1 MEARLL
7 PLKWLLVEA
16 GSSSGWC
23 AYSGAYVFSL
33 DVRRQL
39 PIVTRS
45 SHGIRHCGTMYG
57 SERHRGCCETTDRG
71 NLHSLLPCSAI
82 FAPRSTR
89 RLTLPQH
96 YR

>member
-1 MEARLL
+1 MEAPLI

-39 PIVTRS
+39 PIVT
-45 SHGIRHCGTMYG
+45 G
-57 SERHRGCCETTDRG
+57 SRRAAVMVYVIAE
-71 NLHSLLPCSAI
+71 PCIGVKDTADAVKRRIAVTSTP
-82 FAPRSTR
+82 FSPAPRYSR
-89 RLTLPQH
+89 HARLDD
-96 YR
+96 

>member
-1 MEARLL
+1 MEAPLI

-39 PIVTRS
+39 PIVT
-45 SHGIRHCGTMYG
+45 G
-57 SERHRGCCETTDRG
+57 SRRGAVMAYVIAE
-71 NLHSLLPCSAI
+71 PCIGVKDTADAVKRRIAVTSTP
-82 FAPRSTR
+82 FSPAPRYSR
-89 RLTLPQH
+89 HARLDD
-96 YR
+96 

>member
-1 MEARLL
+1 MEAPLI

-39 PIVTRS
+39 PIVTGSRR
-45 SHGIRHCGTMYG
+45 GAVMARHCGTMYR
-57 SERHRGCCETTDRG
+57 SERHRGCCETAYRG
-71 NLHSLLPCSAI
+71 NLHSLLPCSKI
-82 FAPRSTR
+82 FRA
-89 RLTLPQH
+89 TLD
-96 YR
+96 